1 MKIFNSISKQW
12 LMSLCLMFMTAQ
24 ANASVCFLPDATNC
38 GTDSIINQCDGVR
51 FFVKGECSKRL
62 GEYHKMKGEDEQD
75 RLTYMTCSSAGDVC
89 DELKCIWSSES
100 ACRNNADSS
109 SSPDYHYECYW
120 DADNGCWYQTMT
132 RCYTYDE
139 PASNPSYKYD
149 NPVDNMACKSNTWDL
164 THHKCTEKGIAY
176 TEPGTRTTY
185 DCVDIK
191 TDVRGCSGY
200 NLDAKLPGYDCQS
213 CEKDVYKT
221 DYYGNYNYSGK
232 GNTVYSCSK
241 TAGCSGYDLTAS
253 EKATKEASGDYRCHE
268 CTPTVTDSDGNT
280 STGTTVYKCG
290 KITTS
295 TNGCSEYTVSQAD
308 KANKESQGYSCESCT
323 PTTTYYEDGV
333 EYDSKSNP
341 TMYKCGSIC
350 DVHTKKSTDCT
361 GNTNFVSAGANFPGT
376 STPCGDCVN
385 CADENN
391 LPTTSACYGLHLC
404 DGREPEGETPCYC
417 GTHKYFKKCM
427 VNETCKIEDIQNYD
441 NNGYCTDLNLSS
453 YYAVKEKCTKVDG
466 TKIYWKASCNTD
478 KDCSGKPGPAYGLKK
493 CEDGNGIGEP
503 IECGGYKWYTECGC
517 QIEDIQNY
525 DNNGYCTDLNISS
538 YYSVKEKCTKVDGT
552 KIYWKASCNT
562 DKDCSGKPGPAY
574 GLKKC
579 EDGNGIGEPIECG
592 GYKWYTECGCQ
603 IEDIQNYDN
612 NGYCTDL
619 NISGYYSVKEKCTK
633 ADDTKIYWRA
643 SCDTSKDCSGKP
655 GPAYGLKKCGENE
668 TATGK
673 VVPCGGYDWGTSCVK
688 KVECS
693 YDHDEDMCKKAG
705 KTFVAKCHDNDNKW
719 WGECQ

>member
-51 FFVKGECSKRL
+51 FFGKGECSKRL

-120 DADNGCWYQTMT
+120 DADNGCWYQTKT
-132 RCYTYDE
+132 RCYTYDD
-139 PASNPSYKYD
+139 PNSNPSYTYD

-185 DCVDIK
+185 DCVEIK

-200 NLDAKLPGYDCQS
+200 NLDAKLPDYDCQS
-213 CEKDVYKT
+213 CETDVYKT

-253 EKATKEASGDYRCHE
+253 QKATKEASGDYRCHE

-308 KANKESQGYSCESCT
+308 KATKESQGYSCEPCT

-333 EYDSKSNP
+333 EYDSKSSP

-350 DVHTKKSTDCT
+350 DVHTKKSTDCK

-404 DGREPEGETPCYC
+404 DGGREPEGETPCYC
-417 GTHKYFKKCM
+417 GKYKYFKKCM
-427 VNETCKIEDIQNYD
+427 VTETCRRDGDSIYE
-441 NNGYCTDLNLSS
+441 NGG
-453 YYAVKEKCTKVDG
+453 KCYNSDWTNV
-466 TKIYWKASCNTD
+466 
-478 KDCSGKPGPAYGLKK
+478 
-493 CEDGNGIGEP
+493 
-503 IECGGYKWYTECGC
+503 
-517 QIEDIQNY
+517 
-525 DNNGYCTDLNISS
+525 
-538 YYSVKEKCTKVDGT
+538 
-552 KIYWKASCNT
+552 
-562 DKDCSGKPGPAY
+562 
-574 GLKKC
+574 
-579 EDGNGIGEPIECG
+579 
-592 GYKWYTECGCQ
+592 
-603 IEDIQNYDN
+603 
-612 NGYCTDL
+612 
-619 NISGYYSVKEKCTK
+619 GYYTTTKEKCTK
-633 ADDTKIYWRA
+633 ADGSKIYYVA
-643 SCDTSKDCSGKP
+643 DCTGINCLGQK
-655 GPAYGLKKCGENE
+655 GPAYGLKQCASDEK
-668 TATGK
+668 ATGTAVK
-673 VVPCGGYDWGTSCVK
+673 CGGYEYGTSCVK

-705 KTFVAKCHDNDNKW
+705 KTFVKKCHDNNNKW

>member
-51 FFVKGECSKRL
+51 FFGKGECSKRL

-120 DADNGCWYQTMT
+120 DADNGCWYQTKT
-132 RCYTYDE
+132 RCYTYDD
-139 PASNPSYKYD
+139 PNSNPSYTYD

-185 DCVDIK
+185 DCVEIK

-200 NLDAKLPGYDCQS
+200 NLDAKLPDYDCQS

-253 EKATKEASGDYRCHE
+253 QKATKEASGDYRCHE

-308 KANKESQGYSCESCT
+308 KATKESQGYSCEPCT

-333 EYDSKSNP
+333 EYDSKSSP

-350 DVHTKKSTDCT
+350 DVHTKKSTDCK

-404 DGREPEGETPCYC
+404 DGGREPEGETPCYC
-417 GTHKYFKKCM
+417 GKYKYFKKCM
-427 VNETCKIEDIQNYD
+427 VTETCRRDGDSIYE
-441 NNGYCTDLNLSS
+441 NGGKCYNSDWTNVG
-453 YYAVKEKCTKVDG
+453 YYTTTKEKCTKADG
-466 TKIYWKASCNTD
+466 SKIYYVA
-478 KDCSGKPGPAYGLKK
+478 DCTEINCLGQKGPAYGLKR
-493 CEDGNGIGEP
+493 CEAGAGVGTP
-503 IECGGYKWYTECGC
+503 VECGGYKWYTECGC
-517 QIEDIQNY
+517 ARDGDSIYE
-525 DNNGYCTDLNISS
+525 NGGRCWNSDWTNI
-538 YYSVKEKCTKVDGT
+538 
-552 KIYWKASCNT
+552 
-562 DKDCSGKPGPAY
+562 
-574 GLKKC
+574 
-579 EDGNGIGEPIECG
+579 
-592 GYKWYTECGCQ
+592 
-603 IEDIQNYDN
+603 
-612 NGYCTDL
+612 
-619 NISGYYSVKEKCTK
+619 GYYTTTKEKCTK
-633 ADDTKIYWRA
+633 ADGSKIYYVA
-643 SCDTSKDCSGKP
+643 DCTGINCLGQK
-655 GPAYGLKKCGENE
+655 GPAYGLKQCASDEK
-668 TATGK
+668 ATGTAVK
-673 VVPCGGYDWGTSCVK
+673 CGGYEYGTSCVK

-705 KTFVAKCHDNDNKW
+705 KTFVKKCHDNNNKW

>member
-1 MKIFNSISKQW
+1 MNCWIFKAERRF
-12 LMSLCLMFMTAQ
+12 LYSLLLLAFSAYFSQ

-51 FFVKGECSKRL
+51 FFGKGECSKRL

-132 RCYTYDE
+132 PCNPKDE
-139 PASNPSYKYD
+139 PASNPSYPLD
-149 NPVDNMACKSNTWDL
+149 APDDNMACKSNTWNL

-185 DCVDIK
+185 DCVEIK
-191 TDVRGCSGY
+191 VDVRGCSGY
-200 NLDAKLPGYDCQS
+200 NLDAELPGYDCQS
-213 CEKDVYKT
+213 CETDVYKT

-253 EKATKEASGDYRCHE
+253 DKATKEASGDYRCHE

-280 STGTTVYKCG
+280 SSGTTVYKCG

-308 KANKESQGYSCESCT
+308 KATKESQGYSCEPCT

-404 DGREPEGETPCYC
+404 KGGREPEGETPCYC
-417 GTHKYFKKCM
+417 GQYKYYTKCM
-427 VNETCKIEDIQNYD
+427 VNETCKSEYITKYENG
-441 NNGYCTDLNLSS
+441 GYCSGS
-453 YYAVKEKCTKVDG
+453 GGWGYYSVKEKCTKVDG
-466 TKIYWKASCNTD
+466 TKIYWSASCDTD
-478 KDCSGKPGPAYGLKK
+478 KDCSGKPGKAYGRKR
-493 CEDGNGIGEP
+493 CEAGNGIGEP

-517 QIEDIQNY
+517 QTEYITKYENG
-525 DNNGYCTDLNISS
+525 GYCGDSGGWG

-552 KIYWKASCNT
+552 KIYWSASCDT
-562 DKDCSGKPGPAY
+562 DKDCSGKPGLAY
-574 GLKKC
+574 GLKQCNSDEKAT
-579 EDGNGIGEPIECG
+579 GTVVKCG
-592 GYKWYTECGCQ
+592 GYEY
-603 IEDIQNYDN
+603 
-612 NGYCTDL
+612 
-619 NISGYYSVKEKCTK
+619 
-633 ADDTKIYWRA
+633 
-643 SCDTSKDCSGKP
+643 
-655 GPAYGLKKCGENE
+655 
-668 TATGK
+668 
-673 VVPCGGYDWGTSCVK
+673 GTSCVK

-693 YDHDEDMCKKAG
+693 YDYDEDMCKKEG
-705 KTFVAKCHDNDNKW
+705 KTFVKKCHDDNNKW

>member
-1 MKIFNSISKQW
+1 MSKKNDRFFYTLWGLIIGWRRKMKIFNSISKQW
-12 LMSLCLMFMTAQ
+12 VMSLCLMFMTAQ

-51 FFVKGECSKRL
+51 FFAKGKCSERL

-120 DADNGCWYQTMT
+120 DADNGCWYQTKT
-132 RCYTYDE
+132 PCYTYDD
-139 PASNPSYKYD
+139 PASNPSYPLD
-149 NPVDNMACKSNTWDL
+149 APDDNMACKSNTWNL

-185 DCVDIK
+185 DCVEIK
-191 TDVRGCSGY
+191 VDVRGCSGY
-200 NLDAKLPGYDCQS
+200 NLDAELPDYDCQS
-213 CEKDVYKT
+213 CETDVYKT

-241 TAGCSGYDLTAS
+241 TVGCSGYDLTAS
-253 EKATKEASGDYRCHE
+253 DKVTKEASGDYRCHE
-268 CTPTVTDSDGNT
+268 CTPTVTDDSGNT
-280 STGTTVYKCG
+280 TNGTTVYKCG

-308 KANKESQGYSCESCT
+308 KATKESQGYSCEPCT

-404 DGREPEGETPCYC
+404 EGARKPEGETPCYC
-417 GTHKYFKKCM
+417 GSHTYFKKCM

-453 YYAVKEKCTKVDG
+453 YYA
-466 TKIYWKASCNTD
+466 
-478 KDCSGKPGPAYGLKK
+478 
-493 CEDGNGIGEP
+493 
-503 IECGGYKWYTECGC
+503 
-517 QIEDIQNY
+517 
-525 DNNGYCTDLNISS
+525 
-538 YYSVKEKCTKVDGT
+538 VKEKCTKVDGT

-705 KTFVAKCHDNDNKW
+705 KTFVKKCHDNNNKW

>member
-1 MKIFNSISKQW
+1 MSCWIFKAERRF
-12 LMSLCLMFMTAQ
+12 LYSLLLLAFSAYFTQ

-51 FFVKGECSKRL
+51 FFGKGKCSERL
-62 GEYHKMKGEDEQD
+62 DEYHKMKGEDEQD

-120 DADNGCWYQTMT
+120 DADNGCWYQTKT
-132 RCYTYDE
+132 PCYTYDD
-139 PASNPSYKYD
+139 PNSNPSYPRD
-149 NPVDNMACKSNTWDL
+149 APDDNMACKSNTWNL

-185 DCVDIK
+185 DCVEIK
-191 TDVRGCSGY
+191 VDVRGCSGY
-200 NLDAKLPGYDCQS
+200 NLDAELPGYDCQS

-253 EKATKEASGDYRCHE
+253 QKATKEASGDYRCHE

-280 STGTTVYKCG
+280 SSGTTVYKCG

-308 KANKESQGYSCESCT
+308 KATKESQGYSCEPCT

-404 DGREPEGETPCYC
+404 EGARKPEGETPCYC
-417 GTHKYFKKCM
+417 GSHTYFKKCM

-517 QIEDIQNY
+517 QM
-525 DNNGYCTDLNISS
+525 
-538 YYSVKEKCTKVDGT
+538 
-552 KIYWKASCNT
+552 
-562 DKDCSGKPGPAY
+562 
-574 GLKKC
+574 
-579 EDGNGIGEPIECG
+579 
-592 GYKWYTECGCQ
+592 
-603 IEDIQNYDN
+603 EDIQNYDN

-705 KTFVAKCHDNDNKW
+705 KTFVKKCHDNNNKW

>member
-1 MKIFNSISKQW
+1 MSKKNDRFFYTLWGLIIGWRRKMKIFNSISKQW

-51 FFVKGECSKRL
+51 FFGKGKCSERL
-62 GEYHKMKGEDEQD
+62 GEYQGAGGKKAEDGNN

-109 SSPDYHYECYW
+109 SSPDFHYECYW
-120 DADNGCWYQTMT
+120 DADNGCWYQTRT
-132 RCYTYDE
+132 PCYTYDD
-139 PASNPSYKYD
+139 PNSNPSYPLD
-149 NPVDNMACKSNTWDL
+149 APDDNMACKSNTWDL

-185 DCVDIK
+185 DCVEIK
-191 TDVRGCSGY
+191 VDVRGCSGY
-200 NLDAKLPGYDCQS
+200 NLDAELPDYDCQS
-213 CEKDVYKT
+213 CETDVYKT

-280 STGTTVYKCG
+280 SSGTTVYKCG

-295 TNGCSEYTVSQAD
+295 TNGCSGYTVSQAD
-308 KANKESQGYSCESCT
+308 KANKESQGYSCEPCT

-341 TMYKCGSIC
+341 TVYKCGSIC

-361 GNTNFVSAGANFPGT
+361 GNTNFVGTGKNFPGT
-376 STPCGDCVN
+376 NTECGDCVN

-404 DGREPEGETPCYC
+404 KGGREPEGETPCYC
-417 GTHKYFKKCM
+417 GKYKYYTKCM
-427 VNETCKIEDIQNYD
+427 VVETCKSESSSKYD
-441 NNGYCTDLNLSS
+441 NGGTCWDYGYNGDYH
-453 YYAVKEKCTKVDG
+453 VKEKCTKVDG
-466 TKIYWKASCNTD
+466 TKIYWWADCDTR
-478 KDCSGKPGPAYGLKK
+478 KDCNGNPGPAYGRKT
-493 CEDGNGIGEP
+493 CDAGNGIGEP
-503 IECGGYKWYTECGC
+503 KECGGKKWYTECGC
-517 QIEDIQNY
+517 QSESSSKY
-525 DNNGYCTDLNISS
+525 DNGGTCWDYGYISNGDYH
-538 YYSVKEKCTKVDGT
+538 VKEKCTKVDGT
-552 KIYWKASCNT
+552 KIYWWADCDT
-562 DKDCSGKPGPAY
+562 RKDCNGNPGPAY

-579 EDGNGIGEPIECG
+579 D
-592 GYKWYTECGCQ
+592 
-603 IEDIQNYDN
+603 
-612 NGYCTDL
+612 
-619 NISGYYSVKEKCTK
+619 
-633 ADDTKIYWRA
+633 
-643 SCDTSKDCSGKP
+643 
-655 GPAYGLKKCGENE
+655 ENE

-673 VVPCGGYDWGTSCVK
+673 VVHCGSVDWGTSCVK
-688 KVECS
+688 KVECN
-693 YDHDEDMCKKAG
+693 YDYDEDMCKKAG
-705 KTFVAKCHDNDNKW
+705 KTFVAKCHDDNNKW